1 MRRDI
6 VWERLDRAG
15 LEHVTVTEAGE
26 TIRVESLVLL
36 ADAGGLIRLRYRLVC
51 APGWRTRAASFRMD
65 RNGGSQ
71 GLEIVREG
79 EDWIVDGKTRP
90 DLAGCFDIDISATPL
105 TNTMPVRGLG
115 LAAGESRAIRVV
127 YIRVPEMSVT
137 RGEQSYT
144 RLDPAEPPRRF
155 RYDSPGFTAEVA
167 FDEHGLV
174 EDYPPGWR
182 RRTA

>member
-26 TIRVESLVLL
+26 TLRVESLVLL

-127 YIRVPEMSVT
+127 
-137 RGEQSYT
+137 
-144 RLDPAEPPRRF
+144 
-155 RYDSPGFTAEVA
+155 
-167 FDEHGLV
+167 
-174 EDYPPGWR
+174 
-182 RRTA
+182 